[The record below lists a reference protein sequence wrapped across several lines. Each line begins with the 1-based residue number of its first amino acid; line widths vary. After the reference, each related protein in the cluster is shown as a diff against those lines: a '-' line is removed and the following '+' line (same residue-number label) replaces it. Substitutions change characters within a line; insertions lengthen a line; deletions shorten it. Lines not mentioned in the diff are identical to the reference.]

1 MAHTISH
8 GTNTCQSESSG
19 NDNCTRD
26 IITRNYA
33 RFFNAK
39 TTNSVSIIC
48 IERRYKNYCKFEL
61 QSPDNMTIVNKL
73 LYIDSYY
80 LASMVKGGFETTSW
94 QKVVSKQLFI
104 INELLFFTNDMFL
117 LILKITNKNWS
128 INQKCVAYELHLI
141 I

>member
-1 MAHTISH
+1 MSGRYRHRQ
-8 GTNTCQSESSG
+8 NTDTWQSESSG

-39 TTNSVSIIC
+39 RQIPFLSSVLRGDIQ
-48 IERRYKNYCKFEL
+48 NYCKFEL

-80 LASMVKGGFETTSW
+80 LASMVIFSN
-94 QKVVSKQLFI
+94 V
-104 INELLFFTNDMFL
+104 
-117 LILKITNKNWS
+117 LKR
-128 INQKCVAYELHLI
+128 
-141 I
+141 